1 MIPTTH
7 TKPQTEET
15 LNGALP
21 RSASGEPDEAPVVNP
36 PDHPEPDGEPDE
48 APVVNPPEQ
57 LPLPFEV
64 AEVIIFWLPRASLT
78 GHPLVRDGSVT
89 ESVVTEHILP
99 SVRGWTETAAP
110 DTAQKAREM
119 LRASLGLAIWGWHTL
134 GHLDESILWTPHN
147 VELWAALVMEHR
159 ARGWRHQARG
169 VLRRIGREVNPQG
182 WPPERLPIGASD
194 VAPPYEADDEEM
206 FRAFGSLPGRK
217 NVAGR
222 LWLMCCT
229 FGAGMNG
236 AEAALAVPD
245 DVVELPGGRLAVDV
259 RGSSPRRVPV
269 RKSYTNLTREAL
281 HAANGRKFING
292 GNQIA
297 VNLAVHLIADRRVHP
312 DADSLSLRRARN
324 TWLVAH
330 LRASTPLPALRRLAG
345 RLSHRTLEALYQ
357 HVSDELTEEEVIEMG
372 LRV

>member
-36 PDHPEPDGEPDE
+36 PDHPEPDHPEPDGEPDGEPDE

-57 LPLPFEV
+57 LPLPLEV
-64 AEVIIFWLPRASLT
+64 AEVISGWLPQSSLT
-78 GHPLVRDGSVT
+78 AHPLIRDGSVT
-89 ESVVTEHILP
+89 ECVVTEHILP
-99 SVRGWTETAAP
+99 RVREWTEIAAP
-110 DTAQKAREM
+110 ETAQHAWEM
-119 LRASLGLAIWGWHTL
+119 LRSSLGLAIWGWHTL
-134 GHLDESILWTPHN
+134 GHLDESVLWTPHN

-297 VNLAVHLIADRRVHP
+297 VNLAHQTSRRPTRPTMRSSAALGADSAPSGACP
-312 DADSLSLRRARN
+312 DARTSPGVCGSCA
-324 TWLVAH
+324 AP
-330 LRASTPLPALRRLAG
+330 SALG
-345 RLSHRTLEALYQ
+345 
-357 HVSDELTEEEVIEMG
+357 
-372 LRV
+372 